1 MCLAI
6 PCKVLE
12 ILPEEKAVVDIGAG
26 VKKTISLAL
35 LKDVG
40 AGDYVLVHA
49 GYAISKENPEVA
61 LDILNL
67 LDEGAS

>member
-12 ILPEEKAVVDIGAG
+12 ILPDKKAKVDIGAG
-26 VKKTISLAL
+26 VAKVVSLSL
-35 LKDVG
+35 LSDV
-40 AGDYVLVHA
+40 AEGDYVLVHA

-61 LDILNL
+61 EDILHL
-67 LDEGAS
+67 LEEGAS

>member
-12 ILPEEKAVVDIGAG
+12 ILPDNKAIADIGAG
-26 VKKTISLAL
+26 VKKTVSLAL
-35 LKDVG
+35 LKDVV

-61 LDILNL
+61 SDILKL
-67 LDEGAS
+67 LQEGAS